1 MAGKPA
7 VQQKELALDL
17 RRLRFFVK
25 VVDLGSITRAAD
37 VLHIAQPA
45 LSQQI
50 IMIERL
56 FGQPLLVRG
65 RSGVAPTR
73 AGRVAYRHIQ
83 LLLRQLDQAKT
94 EVAAASEG
102 LSGRV
107 TVGVVPYSC
116 ANGLVLAL
124 MQEVTARY
132 PGILLHI
139 HENFEGVLAAELL
152 QGRMDLAFLYE
163 LAPRDGLLYSP
174 LVAESLSVVAATAS
188 SIALPPG
195 QAVDL
200 AALGDFPLLLPSR
213 IHAMRQ
219 MIEVCFEAKTTKL
232 RVLAEIES
240 LDTLVAAVRQ
250 GLGAA
255 ILPAL
260 TASALAREPGIDVK
274 PLVGVTRELM
284 LYLCTA
290 EHHAPSEAVLA
301 VHDLAADLAG
311 RRLPAAPANEP
322 SPDRRGTASRGT
334 GRVRKRADA
343 ASHAV
348 RR

>member
-1 MAGKPA
+1 MADLRAALQRGL
-7 VQQKELALDL
+7 VLDL

-45 LSQQI
+45 LSQHI

-83 LLLRQLDQAKT
+83 LLLRQLDRAKA
-94 EVAAASEG
+94 EVAAAGEG

-107 TVGVVPYSC
+107 TVGVVPYNS

-124 MQEVTARY
+124 MQEVATRY

-163 LAPRDGLLYSP
+163 LAPRAGLLYSP

-188 SIALPPG
+188 SISLPPG
-195 QAVDL
+195 QTVDL
-200 AALGDFPLLLPSR
+200 AALGEFPLLLPSR

-219 MIEVCFEAKTTKL
+219 MIEVCFEARTTKP

-255 ILPAL
+255 ILPTL
-260 TASALAREPGIDVK
+260 TAIA
-274 PLVGVTRELM
+274 M
-284 LYLCTA
+284 
-290 EHHAPSEAVLA
+290 
-301 VHDLAADLAG
+301 
-311 RRLPAAPANEP
+311 
-322 SPDRRGTASRGT
+322 
-334 GRVRKRADA
+334 
-343 ASHAV
+343 
-348 RR
+348 